1 MSRQDAKDA
10 INAGDQAELDK
21 ALRFLNKTNDETYA
35 EIMKA
40 VLEKGNVATALR
52 VIEFFGDPNRLIQEQ
67 IREPSWGGYWHT
79 LQEYT
84 PLYGAIENKAYELA
98 LALARDPRVRTD
110 YSGWVS
116 DPVLTYRIYAACRF
130 DSGHDLQSPMD
141 LAKEQGMT
149 SIYRVLLDRRIT
161 DLNRERNAFS
171 SSVPAAGPV

>member
-1 MSRQDAKDA
+1 MSLQEAKDA

-21 ALRFLNKTNDETYA
+21 ALRFVDKSNDETYA
-35 EIMKA
+35 EIVKA
-40 VLEKGNVATALR
+40 VLEKGDVAIALR
-52 VIEFFGDPNRLIQEQ
+52 VIEFFGDPNRLIQER
-67 IREPSWGGYWHT
+67 IRESSWGGIWHT
-79 LQEYT
+79 LLEYT

-98 LALARDPRVRTD
+98 FALAQDPRVRTD

-149 SIYRVLLDRRIT
+149 SIYRVLLDKRIT
-161 DLNRERNAFS
+161 DLNRERNALTS
-171 SSVPAAGPV
+171 PAPVAAPG